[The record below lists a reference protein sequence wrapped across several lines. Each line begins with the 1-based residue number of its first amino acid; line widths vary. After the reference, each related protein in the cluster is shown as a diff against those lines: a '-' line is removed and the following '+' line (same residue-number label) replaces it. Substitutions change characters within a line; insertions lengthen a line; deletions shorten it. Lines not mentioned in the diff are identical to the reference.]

1 MNRSSHDDPFLGRIK
16 ARLEASEGQLDEMT
30 RARLGAARRRALEAG
45 SRGGVWSLGDL
56 LVWGQ
61 GGLRQG
67 LVIGLL
73 LLSLGVALQFRA
85 TSPAPQQMLP
95 LLEDMELLGESEEL
109 DLYQELDFYL
119 WVAGEHEAG

>member
-1 MNRSSHDDPFLGRIK
+1 MTQGSHDDRFLGHVK
-16 ARLEASEGQLDEMT
+16 ARLEASEGQLDELT
-30 RARLGAARRRALEAG
+30 RARLGAARRRALEV
-45 SRGGVWSLGDL
+45 GGQGPAWSLGDL
-56 LVWGQ
+56 LVWGR
-61 GGLRQG
+61 GLRQG

-85 TSPAPQQMLP
+85 PSTAPQQMLP
-95 LLEDMELLGESEEL
+95 LFEDMELLGESEEL